1 MTSILFLGFSSV
13 LLSFTITSGSTNPVN
28 STNSVSSANPRFLL
42 MGLPGRDTPRARA
55 EIFLNGDIT
64 RRLGTIHLQEVFGS
78 VVFKGILFGLPP
90 GFQTLTINEIPEL
103 GNNCRDAGPPYDPL
117 EMNNAGYFTVKRH
130 LGDLG
135 SLLTEIFGTTLIHK
149 IDPTITLSDVE
160 SNRFVVGR
168 SIVVSVNMLDL
179 QDDREGARIA
189 CGIIEPI

>member
-1 MTSILFLGFSSV
+1 MNLFLRSTIFS
-13 LLSFTITSGSTNPVN
+13 FGRGQMTILTTIAKLN
-28 STNSVSSANPRFLL
+28 SSYCNDVYTFPCSANPRFLL
-42 MGLPGRDTPRARA
+42 MGLPGRDTPRA
-55 EIFLNGDIT
+55 
-64 RRLGTIHLQEVFGS
+64 QVFGS